1 MVEPNGTLNGAKA
14 ALSLVEP
21 SKQGRKFFRLARDQS
36 GDTAPVPGHFI
47 TARLFSPL
55 NCDPVSL
62 PAITGNESLRLE
74 VNSDSQS
81 PGTLPI

>member
-47 TARLFSPL
+47 TARLFRPPE
-55 NCDPVSL
+55 CDPIRL
-62 PAITGNESLRLE
+62 PASVGNEGFRLE

-81 PGTLPI
+81 PEMLPI